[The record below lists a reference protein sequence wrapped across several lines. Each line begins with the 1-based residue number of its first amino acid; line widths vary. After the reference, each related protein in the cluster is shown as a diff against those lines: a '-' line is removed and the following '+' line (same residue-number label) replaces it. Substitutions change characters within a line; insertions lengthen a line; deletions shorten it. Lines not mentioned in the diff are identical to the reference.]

1 MIPVWAWAAL
11 GLGVL
16 GMANDVQQLAQYKP
30 NSPELTALLAAA
42 AAQAGLPISWASD
55 PATHELIRRES
66 GGWVGR
72 PNYTIPN
79 ASNKSAWPSI
89 WMQLRSGAKIAGASD
104 AAGLGQLLP
113 SNMDAFAPSGRRGYG
128 IALEEAIAFLR
139 YVYQRYGSPT
149 VAVSM
154 HGKLGKY
161 TNARTGIVQNKTFKE
176 GY

>member
-1 MIPVWAWAAL
+1 MISPWFWAAI

-16 GMANDVQQLAQYKP
+16 AMANDSRQPVQYKP

-42 AAQAGLPISWASD
+42 AAQAGLPTSWASD

-79 ASNKSAWPSI
+79 AGNKALWPSI
-89 WMQLRSGAKIAGASD
+89 WEQLRSGAKIAGASD

-113 SNMDAFAPSGRRGYG
+113 ANMDAFAPNGRRGYG
-128 IALEEAIAFLR
+128 VAIEEAIAFLR
-139 YVYQRYGSPT
+139 YVSKRYGSPA
-149 VAVSM
+149 VALSM

-161 TNARTGIVQNKTFKE
+161 VNARTGITQTKGFKE